1 MGNIKENLEKI
12 KARIAE
18 AAKRAGRNAEDI
30 TLVAVSKTMPV
41 EDVAEAFSAGQTVF
55 GENRVQELREKY
67 DYFEG
72 KADFHQIGTLQTN
85 KVKYLIGR
93 ASLIESVDS
102 KELISEISRLAIKK
116 GVTQDI
122 LIQVNIGLEPQK
134 SGVIPSELNEI
145 LEFASKTQG
154 IRVLGLMAI
163 PPRVEKPDDA
173 RPYFKKMY
181 NLFIDIGAKNMDN
194 IYMRVLSMGMTGD
207 FEVAIEEGS
216 TAVRVGTAI
225 FGKRDYMI

>member
-1 MGNIKENLEKI
+1 MENIKENLEKI

-18 AAKRAGRNAEDI
+18 AAKRAGRSAAEI
-30 TLVAVSKTMPV
+30 TLVAVSKTMPI
-41 EDVAEAFSAGQTVF
+41 EDVEEAFSAGQTVF
-55 GENRVQELREKY
+55 GENRVQELKEKY
-67 DYFEG
+67 DHFEG
-72 KADFHQIGTLQTN
+72 KATFHQIGTLQTN

-102 KELISEISRLAIKK
+102 KELITEISRLATKK
-116 GVTQDI
+116 GVTQEI
-122 LIQVNIGLEPQK
+122 LIQVNIGREPQK
-134 SGVIPSELNEI
+134 SGVMPESLYDI
-145 LEFASKTQG
+145 LEFASKTAG
-154 IRVLGLMAI
+154 VKVTGLMAI
-163 PPRVEKPDDA
+163 PPKCEKPDDV

-181 NLFIDIGAKNMDN
+181 DLFIDIGTKNMDN
-194 IYMRVLSMGMTGD
+194 IYMRVLSMGMTND